1 MGLPTGKGLWIWQ
14 ILTVQQLYG
23 EAHLQM
29 DGIKTAVRQL
39 GLGHVVFK
47 GATNLGRYNLRRP
60 NPSIPI
66 ALYDDLIPALVSAL
80 HEEGVEAWLYSGVT
94 EGSIDR
100 PEVSARLHVQRAKSF
115 GCDGLIANAEGS
127 YWQDRPDRYSA
138 AERYASTVKDEAGY
152 MPVGLSTYRFIK
164 TSQPRFPAQQFMR
177 HLDFVKP
184 QVYPVLRHG
193 QEWINQLDKSAA
205 EWRQVTDKPI
215 VPDGAA
221 YTEQRPQY
229 RHPDGTLWLPT
240 LEDLTLF
247 DAACRQRGYSGYT
260 LWDWYSAGRY
270 NLLPLIAGLSAYNGP
285 APTPEPITLEQRVE
299 SLERRVTDLEN
310 HPGVSIPALPINTA
324 SPTSQKK
331 FTFNLSG
338 NHGGPIDAHST
349 PGGNKEGSFGKHQQ
363 VVDTG
368 KRHQG
373 NDWMLVRGTL
383 SNGKSGEFWISKDQA
398 TLVEV

>member
-138 AERYASTVKDEAGY
+138 
-152 MPVGLSTYRFIK
+152 
-164 TSQPRFPAQQFMR
+164 
-177 HLDFVKP
+177 
-184 QVYPVLRHG
+184 
-193 QEWINQLDKSAA
+193 
-205 EWRQVTDKPI
+205 
-215 VPDGAA
+215 
-221 YTEQRPQY
+221 
-229 RHPDGTLWLPT
+229 
-240 LEDLTLF
+240 
-247 DAACRQRGYSGYT
+247 
-260 LWDWYSAGRY
+260 
-270 NLLPLIAGLSAYNGP
+270 
-285 APTPEPITLEQRVE
+285 
-299 SLERRVTDLEN
+299 
-310 HPGVSIPALPINTA
+310 
-324 SPTSQKK
+324 
-331 FTFNLSG
+331 
-338 NHGGPIDAHST
+338 
-349 PGGNKEGSFGKHQQ
+349 
-363 VVDTG
+363 
-368 KRHQG
+368 
-373 NDWMLVRGTL
+373 
-383 SNGKSGEFWISKDQA
+383 
-398 TLVEV
+398 